1 MTDDDVTELHNDLMR
16 RAEAC
21 DALAMEFS
29 AHHDEPI
36 DAERCS
42 GKAEA
47 YRHAAELLRAAA
59 KGGA

>member
-1 MTDDDVTELHNDLMR
+1 MTNDEVTELHNDLLR

-21 DALAMEFS
+21 DALATEFV

-36 DAERCS
+36 DAARCG
-42 GKAEA
+42 GKADA